1 MDMASKAWA
10 ESIVLT
16 IWFAMRMSVGLTP
29 VCIVFGA
36 YDHVHQSCMC
46 SDTDNNLRTK
56 AVPTRPRQ
64 TLVNWLLIW
73 ILYYLQ
79 CLRMLAARSIVSDF
93 YTTRSPLTGF
103 HLPQ

>member
-1 MDMASKAWA
+1 MGGVYCPHNFVRRENEREADPCA
-10 ESIVLT
+10 
-16 IWFAMRMSVGLTP
+16 F
-29 VCIVFGA
+29 VFSA
-36 YDHVHQSCMC
+36 YDHVRQSCMC

-73 ILYYLQ
+73 ILYYLH
-79 CLRMLAARSIVSDF
+79 CLRMLAARSIVSAF
-93 YTTRSPLTGF
+93 YTTRSPLTCF